1 MDTSERSNRR
11 VLMIAAALLA
21 LFVLLGLAWCSTGGG
36 VKPGGDPASEGG
48 SLAFGSSREG
58 NANESKPAI
67 AGEHAVDGG
76 EEPSA
81 PGDAPAVDAPSTEEP
96 QPDAPASVQDAASAR
111 PAAGG
116 DASHSAPQHTHNWVP
131 QTSVVHHEAQYQ
143 TVHHDAVYGTGVE
156 CNGCFAQFNSYEA
169 WKAHSNSQFDNAGFD
184 TVCTGY
190 HTINVVVSPDWD
202 EQVLISPAWDEA
214 VTTGSVCSG
223 CGAVQ

>member
-1 MDTSERSNRR
+1 MDTCERRKR
-11 VLMIAAALLA
+11 YTLMAAAALLA
-21 LFVLLGLAWCSTGGG
+21 LFVLSGLVWCSTGG
-36 VKPGGDPASEGG
+36 VKFGGDSASEGG
-48 SLAFGSSREG
+48 SLASGSSQEG
-58 NANESKPAI
+58 DANENKAAI
-67 AGEHAVDGG
+67 EGEHTVDSG
-76 EEPSA
+76 EEPGM
-81 PGDAPAVDAPSTEEP
+81 PDDAPTAGTPSTEEP
-96 QPDAPASVQDAASAR
+96 QPDVPASVQDTAPAR

-116 DASHSAPQHTHNWVP
+116 DASHSAPQHTHSWVP

-190 HTINVVVSPDWD
+190 HTINVVVSPAWD
-202 EQVLISPAWDEA
+202 EQVLISPAWDET